1 MNKEIVKSTILL
13 TTLCFALSQGA
24 FAAKNKELVR
34 MDLDQ
39 NSDGSVKVNIY
50 TDKPY
55 TEQIIVN
62 KKPDNKYVILLP
74 ETVNTMGVKPDV
86 TGVSNVKGIDVKT
99 QHYSSLPNKG
109 YTKITIDGKRPI
121 EIVPQTH
128 VSRTMQA
135 PKRSIS
141 EQTRSVMSQ
150 SNRRPYVTPQQ
161 VQMTVPQRVL
171 NQSRPTTHNDFVPS
185 YERQRQY
192 NNSQTVTRQYSQPAQ
207 NNYVSRPVQ
216 QTRQETVFSQPQRTV
231 QQFAQTVQQ
240 AVQPQAQQQTQL
252 IETTQTTNNAL
263 TENEQ
268 VALDD
273 NNNQAVDDAT
283 AKQLEANDD
292 DITEDDLAFFK
303 KIIRFK
309 QKVARKIKQILSFR
323 ISFSTF
329 MGLAQFALLIVL
341 IKIIGDLVK
350 RIQYPNGNDIET
362 RPVTKRLIH
371 NNDETFEQAYPSY
384 SNMDVYNTSR
394 SNFEEDNKEGFN
406 MKPLSAPST
415 FAKTSNNLY
424 SNGNMMYNQQ
434 QPASQSFIQEN
445 DFYRPLNKV
454 SKEEK
459 MSIFDE
465 NAEDIERTIFKNP
478 LKQISKHEEQTLFD
492 EDEPASLNS
501 PFNNQE
507 DYSIKEQEEDFFNYN
522 NTSQQND
529 EDFFIFEDDEND
541 DNIEYQEDYV
551 DEEEDAEY
559 DEESDEESEYEYEDE
574 DGEEYEEEVEDVEEE
589 SAPQEPQQV
598 SNPFE
603 HLTVKSKF
611 VIDSNRGFA
620 QVSVDGLNALIG
632 YVGSKISVIR
642 KFNEEINDKMQVRL
656 NEQADENTL
665 IYIIKVGK
673 YKTLVEVK
681 PDSIRQL
688 LDL

>member
-1 MNKEIVKSTILL
+1 MNKEIVKSTIIL

-24 FAAKNKELVR
+24 FAAENKELVR

-529 EDFFIFEDDEND
+529 EDFFIFEDDEDD

-551 DEEEDAEY
+551 DEEEDTEY
-559 DEESDEESEYEYEDE
+559 DEESGEESEYEYEDE

>member
-24 FAAKNKELVR
+24 FAAENKELVG

-171 NQSRPTTHNDFVPS
+171 NQSRPATHNDFVPS

-216 QTRQETVFSQPQRTV
+216 QTRQETVVSQPQRTV

-384 SNMDVYNTSR
+384 SNMDVCSTSR

-529 EDFFIFEDDEND
+529 EDFFIFEDDEDD

-551 DEEEDAEY
+551 DEEEDTEY
-559 DEESDEESEYEYEDE
+559 DEDSDEEYEYEYEDE

>member
-24 FAAKNKELVR
+24 FAAENKELVR

-171 NQSRPTTHNDFVPS
+171 NQSRPATHNDFVPS

-216 QTRQETVFSQPQRTV
+216 QTRQETVVSQPQRTV

-529 EDFFIFEDDEND
+529 EDFFIFEDDEDD

-551 DEEEDAEY
+551 DEEEDTEY
-559 DEESDEESEYEYEDE
+559 DEDSDEEYEYEYEDE

-598 SNPFE
+598 SDPFE

>member
-13 TTLCFALSQGA
+13 TTLCLALSQGA
-24 FAAKNKELVR
+24 FAAENKELVR

-207 NNYVSRPVQ
+207 NNYISRPVQ

-341 IKIIGDLVK
+341 I
-350 RIQYPNGNDIET
+350 
-362 RPVTKRLIH
+362 
-371 NNDETFEQAYPSY
+371 
-384 SNMDVYNTSR
+384 
-394 SNFEEDNKEGFN
+394 
-406 MKPLSAPST
+406 
-415 FAKTSNNLY
+415 
-424 SNGNMMYNQQ
+424 
-434 QPASQSFIQEN
+434 
-445 DFYRPLNKV
+445 
-454 SKEEK
+454 
-459 MSIFDE
+459 
-465 NAEDIERTIFKNP
+465 
-478 LKQISKHEEQTLFD
+478 
-492 EDEPASLNS
+492 
-501 PFNNQE
+501 
-507 DYSIKEQEEDFFNYN
+507 
-522 NTSQQND
+522 
-529 EDFFIFEDDEND
+529 
-541 DNIEYQEDYV
+541 
-551 DEEEDAEY
+551 
-559 DEESDEESEYEYEDE
+559 
-574 DGEEYEEEVEDVEEE
+574 
-589 SAPQEPQQV
+589 
-598 SNPFE
+598 
-603 HLTVKSKF
+603 
-611 VIDSNRGFA
+611 
-620 QVSVDGLNALIG
+620 
-632 YVGSKISVIR
+632 
-642 KFNEEINDKMQVRL
+642 
-656 NEQADENTL
+656 
-665 IYIIKVGK
+665 
-673 YKTLVEVK
+673 
-681 PDSIRQL
+681 
-688 LDL
+688 

>member
-24 FAAKNKELVR
+24 FAAENKELVR

-529 EDFFIFEDDEND
+529 EDFFIFEDDEDD

-551 DEEEDAEY
+551 DEEEDTEY
-559 DEESDEESEYEYEDE
+559 DEESGEESEYEYEDE

>member
-1 MNKEIVKSTILL
+1 MKKEIVKSTILL
-13 TTLCFALSQGA
+13 TTLCFVLSQSA
-24 FAAKNKELVR
+24 FAADNKELVR

-74 ETVNTMGVKPDV
+74 ETVNTMGMKPDIS
-86 TGVSNVKGIDVKT
+86 GLSNVKSIDVKT
-99 QHYSSLPNKG
+99 QQYSSLPSKG

-121 EIVPQTH
+121 EVVPQTH
-128 VSRTMQA
+128 VSRTMQT
-135 PKRSIS
+135 PRRSVA

-161 VQMTVPQRVL
+161 VQMTVPQRIL
-171 NQSRPTTHNDFVPS
+171 NQSRPVTHSDFVPA

-192 NNSQTVTRQYSQPAQ
+192 NNAQAATRQYSQPTQ
-207 NNYVSRPVQ
+207 NYVSRPVQ
-216 QTRQETVFSQPQRTV
+216 QTRQETVVSQPQRTV

-240 AVQPQAQQQTQL
+240 AVQPQTQQQTQL
-252 IETTQTTNNAL
+252 VETTQSSNNAL

-268 VALDD
+268 VALEDS
-273 NNNQAVDDAT
+273 NNNQAIDDAT

-292 DITEDDLAFFK
+292 DITEDDLALFK

-309 QKVARKIKQILSFR
+309 QKIARKIKQILSFR

-350 RIQYPNGNDIET
+350 RIQYPNGENIET

-406 MKPLSAPST
+406 IRPLSNSSS
-415 FAKTSNNLY
+415 FAKSNNLY
-424 SNGNMMYNQQ
+424 SNGNMLYNQQ
-434 QPASQSFIQEN
+434 QQASQSFIQHN
-445 DFYRPLNKV
+445 DFYQPLNKI

-492 EDEPASLNS
+492 EEEPSSFNS

-507 DYSIKEQEEDFFNYN
+507 DYSIKEQEEEFFNYKGK
-522 NTSQQND
+522 SGND
-529 EDFFIFEDDEND
+529 EDFFIFEDEDED
-541 DNIEYQEDYV
+541 DDDIEYQEDYV
-551 DEEEDAEY
+551 DEEDDAEY
-559 DEESDEESEYEYEDE
+559 DEEESDDDEYEYED
-574 DGEEYEEEVEDVEEE
+574 DGEEYDETADVEDTETL
-589 SAPQEPQQV
+589 SQEPE
-598 SNPFE
+598 SGSDPFE

-611 VIDSNRGFA
+611 VIDGNRGFA
-620 QVSVDGLNALIG
+620 LVNVDGLNALIG

-642 KFNEEINDKMQVRL
+642 KFKEDVNDKMQVRL
-656 NEQADENTL
+656 NEQADEKTL
-665 IYIIKVGK
+665 IYIIRVGK
-673 YKTLVEVK
+673 FKTLVEVK
-681 PDSIRQL
+681 PESIRQL

>member
-1 MNKEIVKSTILL
+1 MKKEIVKSTILL

-24 FAAKNKELVR
+24 FAADNKELVR

-74 ETVNTMGVKPDV
+74 ETVNTMGIKPDV
-86 TGVSNVKGIDVKT
+86 SGLSNVKGVDVKT
-99 QHYSSLPNKG
+99 QQYSSLPNKG

-121 EIVPQTH
+121 EVVPQTH
-128 VSRTMQA
+128 VSRTMQT
-135 PKRSIS
+135 PRRSVA

-171 NQSRPTTHNDFVPS
+171 NQSRPATHSDFVPA

-192 NNSQTVTRQYSQPAQ
+192 NNAQTATRQYSQPTQ
-207 NNYVSRPVQ
+207 NYVSRPVQ
-216 QTRQETVFSQPQRTV
+216 QTRQETVVSQPQRAV

-240 AVQPQAQQQTQL
+240 AVQPQVQQQQTQL
-252 IETTQTTNNAL
+252 VETTQTSNNAL

-268 VALDD
+268 VALED
-273 NNNQAVDDAT
+273 NNNQAIDDAT

-309 QKVARKIKQILSFR
+309 QKVVRKIKQILSFR

-341 IKIIGDLVK
+341 VKIIGDLVK
-350 RIQYPNGNDIET
+350 RIQYPNGENIET

-371 NNDETFEQAYPSY
+371 NNDETFDQAYPSY

-406 MKPLSAPST
+406 IKPLSTSSS
-415 FAKTSNNLY
+415 FAKSNNLY

-434 QPASQSFIQEN
+434 QPASQSFIQQN
-445 DFYRPLNKV
+445 DFYRPLNKI

-465 NAEDIERTIFKNP
+465 KAEDIERTIFKNP
-478 LKQISKHEEQTLFD
+478 LKQISKQEEQTLFD
-492 EDEPASLNS
+492 EDEPASFNS
-501 PFNNQE
+501 PFNGQE
-507 DYSIKEQEEDFFNYN
+507 DYSIKEQEDEFFNYN
-522 NTSQQND
+522 GNSGND
-529 EDFFIFEDDEND
+529 EDFFIFEDEED
-541 DNIEYQEDYV
+541 DDDIEYQEDYV
-551 DEEEDAEY
+551 DEEDDAEY
-559 DEESDEESEYEYEDE
+559 EEDSYDDEEYEYED
-574 DGEEYEEEVEDVEEE
+574 DGEEYDETEGVEDE
-589 SAPQEPQQV
+589 AQPQEPEQA
-598 SNPFE
+598 SDPFE

-611 VIDSNRGFA
+611 VIDGTRGFA
-620 QVSVDGLNALIG
+620 LVSVDGLNALIG

-642 KFNEEINDKMQVRL
+642 KFKEEINDKMQVRL

-665 IYIIKVGK
+665 IYIIRVGK
-673 YKTLVEVK
+673 FKTLVEVK

>member
-1 MNKEIVKSTILL
+1 MKKEIVKSTILL
-13 TTLCFALSQGA
+13 TTLCFALSQSV
-24 FAAKNKELVR
+24 FAAENKELVR

-74 ETVNTMGVKPDV
+74 ETVNAMGVKPDV
-86 TGVSNVKGIDVKT
+86 SGLSNVKGVDVKT
-99 QHYSSLPNKG
+99 QQYSSLPNKG

-121 EIVPQTH
+121 EVVPQTH

-135 PKRSIS
+135 PRRSVA

-171 NQSRPTTHNDFVPS
+171 NQSRPVTHSDFVPA

-192 NNSQTVTRQYSQPAQ
+192 NAQNTSRRYSQPTQ
-207 NNYVSRPVQ
+207 NYVSRPVQ
-216 QTRQETVFSQPQRTV
+216 QTRQEVVVSQPQRAV
-231 QQFAQTVQQ
+231 QQFAQSVQR
-240 AVQPQAQQQTQL
+240 AVQPQVQEQTQL
-252 IETTQTTNNAL
+252 IETTQTSNNAL

-268 VALDD
+268 VALEDN

-283 AKQLEANDD
+283 TKQLEANDD

-309 QKVARKIKQILSFR
+309 QKVVRKIKQILSFR

-341 IKIIGDLVK
+341 VKIIGDLVK
-350 RIQYPNGNDIET
+350 RIQYPNGENIET

-371 NNDETFEQAYPSY
+371 NNDETFDQAYPSY

-406 MKPLSAPST
+406 IKPLSTSSS
-415 FAKTSNNLY
+415 FAKSNNLY
-424 SNGNMMYNQQ
+424 SNENMLYNQQ
-434 QPASQSFIQEN
+434 QPASQSFIQHN
-445 DFYRPLNKV
+445 DFYQPLNKI

-478 LKQISKHEEQTLFD
+478 LKQISKQEEQTLFD
-492 EDEPASLNS
+492 EDEPASFNS

-507 DYSIKEQEEDFFNYN
+507 DYSIKEQEDEFFNYN
-522 NTSQQND
+522 DNSEND
-529 EDFFIFEDDEND
+529 EDFFIFEDDDEDEDED
-541 DNIEYQEDYV
+541 DIEYQEDYD
-551 DEEEDAEY
+551 DEEDDAEY
-559 DEESDEESEYEYEDE
+559 DEDESDEDEYEYED
-574 DGEEYEEEVEDVEEE
+574 DGEEYEEADDVEDTE
-589 SAPQEPQQV
+589 AQPQEPEAV
-598 SNPFE
+598 SDPFE

-611 VIDSNRGFA
+611 VIDGNRGFA
-620 QVSVDGLNALIG
+620 LVSVDGLNALIG

-642 KFNEEINDKMQVRL
+642 KFKEEINDKMQVRL

-665 IYIIKVGK
+665 IYIIRVGK
-673 YKTLVEVK
+673 FKTLVEVK
-681 PDSIRQL
+681 PESIRQL

>member
-24 FAAKNKELVR
+24 FAAENKELVR

-559 DEESDEESEYEYEDE
+559 DEESD
-574 DGEEYEEEVEDVEEE
+574 
-589 SAPQEPQQV
+589 
-598 SNPFE
+598 
-603 HLTVKSKF
+603 
-611 VIDSNRGFA
+611 
-620 QVSVDGLNALIG
+620 
-632 YVGSKISVIR
+632 
-642 KFNEEINDKMQVRL
+642 
-656 NEQADENTL
+656 
-665 IYIIKVGK
+665 
-673 YKTLVEVK
+673 
-681 PDSIRQL
+681 
-688 LDL
+688 

>member
-1 MNKEIVKSTILL
+1 MKKEIVKSTILL
-13 TTLCFALSQGA
+13 TTLCFALSQSV
-24 FAAKNKELVR
+24 FAAENKELVR

-74 ETVNTMGVKPDV
+74 ETVNAMGVKPDV
-86 TGVSNVKGIDVKT
+86 SGLSNVKGVDVKT
-99 QHYSSLPNKG
+99 QQYSSLPNKG

-121 EIVPQTH
+121 EVVPQTH

-135 PKRSIS
+135 PRRSVA
-141 EQTRSVMSQ
+141 EQTRSVMPQ

-171 NQSRPTTHNDFVPS
+171 NQSRPVTHSDFVPA

-192 NNSQTVTRQYSQPAQ
+192 NAQNTSRRYSQPTQ
-207 NNYVSRPVQ
+207 NYVSRPVQ
-216 QTRQETVFSQPQRTV
+216 QTRQEVV
-231 QQFAQTVQQ
+231 QQFAQSVQH
-240 AVQPQAQQQTQL
+240 AVHPQVQQQTQL
-252 IETTQTTNNAL
+252 IETTQTSNNAL
-263 TENEQ
+263 AENEQ
-268 VALDD
+268 VALEDN

-283 AKQLEANDD
+283 TKQLEANDD

-309 QKVARKIKQILSFR
+309 QKVVRKIKQILSFR

-341 IKIIGDLVK
+341 VKIIGDLVK
-350 RIQYPNGNDIET
+350 RIQYPNGENIET

-371 NNDETFEQAYPSY
+371 NNDETFDQAYPSY

-406 MKPLSAPST
+406 IKPLS
-415 FAKTSNNLY
+415 TS
-424 SNGNMMYNQQ
+424 S
-434 QPASQSFIQEN
+434 
-445 DFYRPLNKV
+445 
-454 SKEEK
+454 
-459 MSIFDE
+459 

-478 LKQISKHEEQTLFD
+478 LKQISKQEEQTLFD
-492 EDEPASLNS
+492 EDEPASFNS

-507 DYSIKEQEEDFFNYN
+507 DYSIKEQEDEFFNYN
-522 NTSQQND
+522 DNSGND
-529 EDFFIFEDDEND
+529 EDFFIFEDEDED
-541 DNIEYQEDYV
+541 DIEYQEDYD
-551 DEEEDAEY
+551 DEEDDAEY
-559 DEESDEESEYEYEDE
+559 DEDESDEDEYEYED
-574 DGEEYEEEVEDVEEE
+574 DGEEYEEADDVEDTE
-589 SAPQEPQQV
+589 AQPQEPEAV
-598 SNPFE
+598 SDPFE

-611 VIDSNRGFA
+611 VIDGNRGFA
-620 QVSVDGLNALIG
+620 LVSVDGLNALIG

-642 KFNEEINDKMQVRL
+642 KFKEEINDKMQVRL

-665 IYIIKVGK
+665 IYIIRVGK
-673 YKTLVEVK
+673 FKTLVEVK
-681 PDSIRQL
+681 PESIRQL

>member
-24 FAAKNKELVR
+24 FAAENKELVR

-109 YTKITIDGKRPI
+109 YTKITIDGKKPI

-529 EDFFIFEDDEND
+529 EDFFIFEDDEDD

-551 DEEEDAEY
+551 DEEEDT
-559 DEESDEESEYEYEDE
+559 EYEDR
-574 DGEEYEEEVEDVEEE
+574 
-589 SAPQEPQQV
+589 
-598 SNPFE
+598 
-603 HLTVKSKF
+603 KS
-611 VIDSNRGFA
+611 V
-620 QVSVDGLNALIG
+620 V
-632 YVGSKISVIR
+632 
-642 KFNEEINDKMQVRL
+642 
-656 NEQADENTL
+656 
-665 IYIIKVGK
+665 
-673 YKTLVEVK
+673 
-681 PDSIRQL
+681 
-688 LDL
+688 

>member
-24 FAAKNKELVR
+24 FAAENKELVR

-522 NTSQQND
+522 NSSQQND
-529 EDFFIFEDDEND
+529 EDFFIFEDDD
-541 DNIEYQEDYV
+541 
-551 DEEEDAEY
+551 
-559 DEESDEESEYEYEDE
+559 
-574 DGEEYEEEVEDVEEE
+574 
-589 SAPQEPQQV
+589 
-598 SNPFE
+598 
-603 HLTVKSKF
+603 
-611 VIDSNRGFA
+611 
-620 QVSVDGLNALIG
+620 
-632 YVGSKISVIR
+632 
-642 KFNEEINDKMQVRL
+642 
-656 NEQADENTL
+656 
-665 IYIIKVGK
+665 
-673 YKTLVEVK
+673 
-681 PDSIRQL
+681 
-688 LDL
+688 

>member
-24 FAAKNKELVR
+24 FAAENKELVR

-171 NQSRPTTHNDFVPS
+171 NQSRPATHNDFVPS

-216 QTRQETVFSQPQRTV
+216 QTRQETVVSQPQRTV

-529 EDFFIFEDDEND
+529 EDFFIFEDDEDD

-551 DEEEDAEY
+551 DEEEDTEY
-559 DEESDEESEYEYEDE
+559 DEDSDEEYEYEYEDE